1 MDGVKTVSVLF
12 VFILILSISSNFGT
26 LQKSKN
32 FFFVISPM
40 KASMNMI
47 GSAFA
52 ESDDENKSASS
63 GGEEKSGGNGNSNP
77 SSQHQSEDNGTQ
89 TNQENNQAS
98 QEHPE
103 ETLNETGVMNH
114 AENETEAAHPE
125 ENNQMKSE
133 HQGENQNETQ
143 ANMEGENETL
153 GTPVEENQTSSE
165 DIENEMNNEKAMH
178 HQTEQ
183 DATDIEE
190 AKTNQ
195 TIAAEV
201 DIDQGNVNQKS
212 IDNSVTVKTENSTSD
227 TVNLTVSAT
236 NQTGP
241 KVILINLNSTTID
254 VANVKYLHV
263 MYDGNPIAP
272 AANIDEILHTTS
284 SDQPHYAILITQSGA
299 QILISIPHFS
309 THTITLSSIS
319 KVISPV
325 PEFPLSVIAVFASI
339 IAITIAITRKR
350 IALRY

>member
-1 MDGVKTVSVLF
+1 MDGVKTTSVLL
-12 VFILILSISSNFGT
+12 VFLLILSISSNYGI
-26 LQKSKN
+26 LQKSGN
-32 FFFVISPM
+32 LFFTISPL
-40 KASMNMI
+40 KAGTNMI

-63 GGEEKSGGNGNSNP
+63 GGEEKSGDTGNSSP

-89 TNQENNQAS
+89 TNQENNQVS

-103 ETLNETGVMNH
+103 ENQNRTGVMSD
-114 AENETEAAHPE
+114 AENETEAAHTE
-125 ENNQMKSE
+125 ENNQVKSE
-133 HQGENQNETQ
+133 HQD
-143 ANMEGENETL
+143 
-153 GTPVEENQTSSE
+153 ENQTSSE
-165 DIENEMNNEKAMH
+165 DIENEMNNEKATH

-183 DATDIEE
+183 EAADIED

-201 DIDQGNVNQKS
+201 DIDQGIVNQKS
-212 IDNSVTVKTENSTSD
+212 IDNSVTVKTENFTND
-227 TVNLTVSAT
+227 TVNITVSAT

-241 KVILINLNSTTID
+241 KIILINLNSTTID

-319 KVISPV
+319 KVIPPV
-325 PEFPLSVIAVFASI
+325 PEFPLSVIAVFASVI
-339 IAITIAITRKR
+339 AVTVAITKKR
-350 IALRY
+350 ATLRY